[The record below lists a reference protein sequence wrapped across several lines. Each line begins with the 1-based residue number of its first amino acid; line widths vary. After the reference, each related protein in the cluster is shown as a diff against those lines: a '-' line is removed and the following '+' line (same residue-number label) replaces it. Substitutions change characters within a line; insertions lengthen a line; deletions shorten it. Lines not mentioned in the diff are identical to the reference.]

1 MSTPTKYVEAL
12 EKENAKS
19 SFPSK
24 YGDFLN
30 EDRSEGVNQ
39 GLYSFRPSFK
49 KHIKDASYQ
58 YYSFANQFAHKV
70 IDLNVTQEQA
80 DKFVKSSEQLL
91 DQISIMQGS
100 EILVGPKRLSIA
112 QDHEYRLQRAQD
124 NATTLAKQILDQKL
138 SASGIYLKEGAKS
151 LYHCIGT
158 SNDTVQ
164 DCPVARANKS
174 DFLVTLQNSYTKP
187 FSQMVRV
194 LLPH

>member
-1 MSTPTKYVEAL
+1 MILFGDGFFLQNAQYGYTQIQRVIEAANKFQKVNLNFVMSTPTKYVEAL

-58 YYSFANQFAHKV
+58 YYSLAYQFAHKV

-100 EILVGPKRLSIA
+100 EILVGP
-112 QDHEYRLQRAQD
+112 
-124 NATTLAKQILDQKL
+124 
-138 SASGIYLKEGAKS
+138 
-151 LYHCIGT
+151 
-158 SNDTVQ
+158 
-164 DCPVARANKS
+164 
-174 DFLVTLQNSYTKP
+174 
-187 FSQMVRV
+187 
-194 LLPH
+194 